1 MENNNSRKKE
11 HIRYA
16 LHGNVE
22 YGSAGFEKILL
33 KHKSLPEIDFNEI
46 DLTVNFLGK
55 QLKFP
60 IIIEAITG
68 GFDEGGKINEILSEI
83 ASEFGIGF
91 MVGSQR
97 PMIENPAL
105 AETYKI
111 SGHPPVIISNIG
123 AVQLNYGI
131 TYENIA
137 NIVRYINA
145 DAIAFHL
152 NPLQECFQPAGNR
165 NFKNLKKKINEISSK
180 LRIAGI
186 KVIVKEVGTGLN
198 YDDVKDLDA
207 DCLDVAGFGGTNW
220 AIIEG
225 KRADKQAQN
234 FYNWGIPTVES
245 IRNIISLRSK
255 RNLEIIASGGI
266 RNGIDA
272 AKCFALGADVVG
284 MALPFLKEIYKDN
297 KGEISEN
304 INKEIAKQ
312 NLRKFLNKFIEELKL
327 ALFLTGSKNIKK
339 IKGKYSINAMND

>member
-11 HIRYA
+11 HIRHA
-16 LHGNVE
+16 LHDKVE

-33 KHKSLPEIDFNEI
+33 KHKSLPEIDFDEI
-46 DLTVNFLGK
+46 DLNVNFLGK

-97 PMIENPAL
+97 PMIEDPAL
-105 AETYKI
+105 SETYKI

-137 NIVRYINA
+137 NIVRYIKA

-225 KRADKQAQN
+225 KRADKQTQN

-245 IRNIISLRSK
+245 IRNIISLKDK

-284 MALPFLKEIYKDN
+284 MALPFLKEIYKDD

-304 INKEIAKQ
+304 INKERAKQ
-312 NLRKFLNKFIEELKL
+312 NLQKFLNKFIEELKP
-327 ALFLTGSKNIKK
+327 ALFLTGSKNIKE
-339 IKGKYSINAMND
+339 INGKYSMND

>member
-1 MENNNSRKKE
+1 MENNSRKKE
-11 HIRYA
+11 HIRHA
-16 LHGNVE
+16 LHENVE
-22 YGSAGFEKILL
+22 HGSAGFEKILL
-33 KHKSLPEIDFNEI
+33 KHKALPEIDFDEI
-46 DLTVNFLGK
+46 NLETNFLGK

-60 IIIEAITG
+60 VIIEAITG
-68 GFDEGGKINEILSEI
+68 GFDEGGKINEVLSEI

-97 PMIENPAL
+97 PMLENFAL

-111 SGHPPVIISNIG
+111 LKHPPLIIGNIG

-131 TYENIA
+131 TYEDCMKAIN
-137 NIVRYINA
+137 YIKA

-165 NFKNLKKKINEISSK
+165 NFKNLKKQINEISSK

-186 KVIVKEVGTGLN
+186 KVIVKEVGSGLN
-198 YDDVKDLDA
+198 YDDVANLDV

-225 KRADKQAQN
+225 KRAPNKPAGT
-234 FYNWGIPTVES
+234 FYNWGIPTIESVKS
-245 IRNIISLRSK
+245 IRALKDK
-255 RNLEIIASGGI
+255 RNLELVASGGI

-272 AKCFALGADVVG
+272 AKCFALGADVSG
-284 MALPFLKEIYKDN
+284 MALPFLREIYKDDEG
-297 KGEISEN
+297 KISDY

-312 NLRKFLNKFIEELKL
+312 NLRKFLNKFIEELKI
-327 ALFLTGSKNIKK
+327 ALFLTGSKNIKE
-339 IKGKYSINAMND
+339 IKGKYYVKE